1 MKKVYSLIVFL
12 VLLTFAASAQPRAVG
27 LRVGNYGVDV
37 SYENFAGE
45 QDFLEFELGLD
56 NVFNSNAFHLDGI
69 YNFMITRPDWS
80 AYGQWGVYAGPGA
93 SVAVWDNGE
102 GDNVVYAGLLGNVGI
117 EYVFDIPLQ
126 ISLSLRPRMMFGDG
140 KIRRNGLFSLGL
152 GVRYMF

>member
-1 MKKVYSLIVFL
+1 MRKALVILAL
-12 VLLTFAASAQPRAVG
+12 VLLSSAVAIAQPRAVG

-45 QDFLEFELGLD
+45 QDFLEFELGMD

-140 KIRRNGLFSLGL
+140 KIRRNGLFTLGL
-152 GVRYMF
+152 GVSYMF